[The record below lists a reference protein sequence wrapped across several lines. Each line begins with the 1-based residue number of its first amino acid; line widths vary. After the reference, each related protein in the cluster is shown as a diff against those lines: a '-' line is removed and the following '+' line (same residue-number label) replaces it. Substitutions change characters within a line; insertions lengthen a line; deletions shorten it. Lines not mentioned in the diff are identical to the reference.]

1 MAKKKPNLPVSDS
14 GMKKLS
20 SSRSPQISVNVGGDV
35 SGKVNVAG
43 RDMHITEGGMDAAA
57 LEKLFDAMFQ
67 KMATL
72 PNVSPQV
79 VADVKPM
86 VEEIKTE
93 ALKGD
98 KADEGVIASKL
109 RVIAAMAPDI
119 LDVVTATLAN
129 PVAGIGVAIQKIAKK
144 AREEKGLK

>member
-1 MAKKKPNLPVSDS
+1 MSKKKDS
-14 GMKKLS
+14 GGAN
-20 SSRSPQISVNVGGDV
+20 ISVSVGGNVD
-35 SGKVNVAG
+35 GEVNVAG
-43 RDMHITEGGMDAAA
+43 RDMKITKSGGVDPAA
-57 LEKLFDAMFQ
+57 LEKLFEGLYQ
-67 KMATL
+67 KMAAV

-98 KADEGVIASKL
+98 KADEGVVASKL

-119 LDVVTATLAN
+119 LDVVTATLTN
-129 PVAGIGVAIQKIAKK
+129 PAAGVALVIQKIARK
-144 AREEKGLK
+144 AREEKGLN

>member
-1 MAKKKPNLPVSDS
+1 MAKKKKSGGPN
-14 GMKKLS
+14 
-20 SSRSPQISVNVGGDV
+20 ISVSVGRDV

-43 RDMHITEGGMDAAA
+43 RDMHITEGGAGVDPAA
-57 LEKLFDAMFQ
+57 LEKLFAGLYQ
-67 KMATL
+67 KIDNLAAVSPT
-72 PNVSPQV
+72 VSPQV

-98 KADEGVIASKL
+98 KADEGVVASKL

-119 LDVVTATLAN
+119 LDVVTATLTN
-129 PVAGIGVAIQKIAKK
+129 PAAGVAMVIQKIAKK
-144 AREEKGLK
+144 AREEQGLT